1 MLFLFVLA
9 FASVVGALAT
19 PKERFLDSR
28 NGHAHVAK
36 SLLFP
41 SDADLYLDSHNE
53 VRVFHGAAHLVW
65 NDTLA
70 DAASGWA
77 QTCQISHSDGT
88 LLNGTPYG
96 ENIVAGTGHFPIA
109 TAMNQFTLDESDY
122 TSGSEVLNHFT
133 QVVWQSTTQLGCAVA
148 SCDGIFDPSLGS
160 ASYYVC
166 LYYPAGNVIGQA
178 AVNVQ
183 A

>member
-1 MLFLFVLA
+1 MLFLVVFA
-9 FASVVGALAT
+9 FTSVVAALAT
-19 PKERFLDSR
+19 PNERFFDSR
-28 NGHAHVAK
+28 NGHAHAAK
-36 SLLFP
+36 SLIFP
-41 SDADLYLDSHNE
+41 SDSDLYLESHNT
-53 VRVFHGAAHLVW
+53 VRLFHGAVGLVW

-77 QTCQISHSDGT
+77 QTCQVSHSDGT

-122 TSGSEVLNHFT
+122 TSGSELLNHFT
-133 QVVWQSTTQLGCAVA
+133 QVVWQSSKQLGCAMA
-148 SCDGIFDPSLGS
+148 SCDGLFDSSLGS

-166 LYYPAGNVIGQA
+166 LYYPPGNVIGQA